1 MKEPV
6 IVDHAQLAPYACKC
20 GNTTGP
26 LIDTFFQ
33 DAEGRVYVCKRCSR
47 SYARAFGFAPGKK
60 LDELADAANV
70 LEQRDR
76 EFAVVQAELGESRL
90 EVDSAARVISSLREQ
105 LESTQAQVQ
114 TARFMAS
121 GLAQT
126 ASDLV
131 SATTPAAAEAVAA

>member
-6 IVDHAQLAPYACKC
+6 IVETAQMAPYKCKC
-20 GNTTGP
+20 GNSTGP

-33 DAEGRVYVCKRCSR
+33 DHDGRVYVCKRCSR

-70 LEQRDR
+70 LEQRDK
-76 EFAVVQAELGESRL
+76 EFAVIEGELAESRL
-90 EVDSAARVISSLREQ
+90 EMDSAARVIASLREQ
-105 LESTQAQVQ
+105 LDDTNAVLQ

-121 GLAQT
+121 GIANT
-126 ASDLV
+126 AADLV
-131 SATTPAAAEAVAA
+131 VATAPAPVEVVAA